1 MFVLGKLV
9 LGIGVTILALMV
21 LFFVVKAVFAFA
33 LIVLAVLAGLY
44 AVNFVRAFVRR
55 LVAAPVGAPT
65 AAPPTPREMLSP

>member
-21 LFFVVKAVFAFA
+21 LFFVVKAVFALA

-55 LVAAPVGAPT
+55 LMAEPVGTPN
-65 AAPPTPREMLSP
+65 AASPAPREMLAP